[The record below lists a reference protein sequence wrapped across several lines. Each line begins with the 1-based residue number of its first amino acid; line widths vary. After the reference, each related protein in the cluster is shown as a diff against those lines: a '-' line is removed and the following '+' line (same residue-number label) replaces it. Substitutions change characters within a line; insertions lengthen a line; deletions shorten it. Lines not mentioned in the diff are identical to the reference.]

1 MIFSQT
7 IGAVR
12 NEEEF
17 NQLALE
23 AFRYQLQRNR
33 VYAEFTDA
41 LGIHASAV
49 NHYSRI
55 PFLPI
60 EFFKT
65 REVYAAEEE
74 PAITFRSSGTTGM
87 QRSRHAIADLSLYR
101 SSLLEGFRMVYGDP
115 SHYRIFA
122 LTPSPE
128 EHPDSSLS
136 FMIQTWIEA
145 GAQPG
150 SGFFLDDMKGL
161 AETLQSAVGSRQ
173 SAADKRKSASKPNVL
188 PTANCQLPTV
198 LLIGL
203 TYALLDFAEQYPRPL
218 PGVVIMETGGMKGRG
233 KELVR
238 EEVHDLLKRAFSVG
252 TIHSEYSMSELL
264 SQAYSTADGRFNTPP
279 WMKVLIRDPND
290 PLSWGREGKTGGIS
304 IIDLANWYSCPFIAT
319 QDLGRLHPDGSFE
332 VLGRFDLSDL
342 RGCNL
347 MVRD

>member
-1 MIFSQT
+1 MNFSQT

-12 NEEEF
+12 TEEEF

-49 NHYSRI
+49 NHYTRI

-74 PAITFRSSGTTGM
+74 PDITFRSSGTTGM

-101 SSLLEGFRMVYGDP
+101 CSLLEGFRRVYGDP
-115 SHYRIFA
+115 SQYRIFA

-145 GAQPG
+145 GARPE
-150 SGFFLDDMKGL
+150 SGFYLRDPRRLSELLRIPESGI
-161 AETLQSAVGSRQ
+161 
-173 SAADKRKSASKPNVL
+173 
-188 PTANCQLPTV
+188 

-203 TYALLDFAEQYPRPL
+203 TYALLDFAEQYPMPL
-218 PGVVIMETGGMKGRG
+218 PGAVIMETGGMKGRG

-238 EEVHDLLKRAFSVG
+238 EEVHDLLKKAFSIEA
-252 TIHSEYSMSELL
+252 IHSEYSMSELL
-264 SQAYSTADGRFNTPP
+264 SQAFSTADGKFHTPP

-290 PLSWGREGKTGGIS
+290 PLSWAGQGKTGGIS
-304 IIDLANWYSCPFIAT
+304 IIDLANWHSCPFIAT

-332 VLGRFDLSDL
+332 VLGRFDHSDL

-347 MVRD
+347 MVSD